1 MTKIAFIGLGNM
13 GSGMCA
19 NLCKA
24 GHDVSAFDLNT
35 DAVKAAAQQG
45 AKPAATLVDAVSGA
59 DVIVSMLPAGKH
71 VLSVYFGDDG
81 VASHT
86 APGTL
91 FLDCSTI
98 SVEDAREAASKAEAA
113 GFPMVDA
120 PVSGGTAAA
129 DAGTLT
135 FMVGGPDEAF
145 ATAKP
150 ILDAMGKNIFHA
162 GGSGNGQAAK
172 IANNMLLGISM
183 IGTCEAFNL
192 AEKLGLDAQT
202 FYDISST
209 ASGQCW
215 SMTSYCPAPGPV
227 PTAPSN
233 RDYKPGF
240 AVAMMLKDLHLAA
253 GAAKAAGADIMLG
266 EMAEKIYEDLDSR
279 GYGDLDFSGVM
290 KDIKRQLD

>member
-24 GHDVSAFDLNT
+24 GHDVRAFDLNA
-35 DAVKAAAQQG
+35 DAVKVAESNGAQAAA
-45 AKPAATLVDAVSGA
+45 TISDAVSAA

-71 VLSVYFGDDG
+71 VLSVYFGEDG
-81 VASHT
+81 VAAHA
-86 APGTL
+86 APGAL

-98 SVEDAREAASKAEAA
+98 AVEDAREAASKAEAA
-113 GFPMVDA
+113 GFLMADA

-135 FMVGGPDEAF
+135 FMVGGPNEAF
-145 ATAKP
+145 AKAKP

-162 GGSGNGQAAK
+162 GASGNGQVAK

-233 RDYKPGF
+233 RDYQPGF

-253 GAAKAAGADIMLG
+253 GAAKAAGAQVTLG
-266 EMAEKIYEDLDSR
+266 EMAEKIYADLDAR
-279 GYGDLDFSGVM
+279 GHGGLDFSGVM
-290 KDIKRQLD
+290 KDLKQELG

>member
-24 GHDVSAFDLNT
+24 GHEVRAYDLSAE
-35 DAVKAAAQQG
+35 AVAKAAERGAKAAASL
-45 AKPAATLVDAVSGA
+45 ADAVEGA
-59 DVIVSMLPAGKH
+59 EVVISMLPAGKH
-71 VLSVYFGDDG
+71 VLAVYFGPGG
-81 VASHT
+81 VADAV

-91 FLDCSTI
+91 FIDCSTI
-98 SVEDAREAASKAEAA
+98 AVDDARTAA
-113 GFPMVDA
+113 GKADEGGFLMVDA
-120 PVSGGTAAA
+120 PVSGGTAGAE
-129 DAGTLT
+129 AGTLT
-135 FMVGGPDEAF
+135 FMVGGPDAAF
-145 ATAKP
+145 DKAKP
-150 ILDAMGKNIFHA
+150 LLDIMGKNVFHA

-202 FYDISST
+202 FFNISSVS
-209 ASGQCW
+209 SGQCW

-240 AVAMMLKDLHLAA
+240 AVAMMHKDLALAME
-253 GAAKAAGADIMLG
+253 AAKASGAAVKLG
-266 EMAEKIYEDLDSR
+266 EMAERLYDDLIAR
-279 GYGDLDFSGVM
+279 GHADLDFSGVM
-290 KDIKRQLD
+290 KDLKGGL

>member
-24 GHDVSAFDLNT
+24 GHDVRAFDLSA
-35 DAVKAAAQQG
+35 DAVKAAAEKG
-45 AKPAATLVDAVSGA
+45 ATPAATVAEAVADAEV
-59 DVIVSMLPAGKH
+59 VVSMLPAGKH

-81 VASHT
+81 VAAH
-86 APGTL
+86 APQSIL
-91 FLDCSTI
+91 FLDSSTI
-98 SVEDAREAASKAEAA
+98 AVEDAREAAKQAEAA
-113 GFPMVDA
+113 GFLMVDA

-135 FMVGGPDEAF
+135 FMVGGPDEAY
-145 ATAKP
+145 AKAKP
-150 ILDAMGKNIFHA
+150 VLDAMGKNIFHA

-183 IGTCEAFNL
+183 IATCEAFNL

-202 FYDISST
+202 FFDISST

-227 PTAPSN
+227 PAAPSN
-233 RDYKPGF
+233 RDYQPGF

-253 GAAKAAGADIMLG
+253 GAAKAAGADIRLG
-266 EMAEKIYEDLDSR
+266 EMAEKIYEDLDTR
-279 GYGDLDFSGVM
+279 GFGGLDFSGVM
-290 KDIKRQLD
+290 RDVKKEL

>member
-19 NLCKA
+19 NLAKA
-24 GHDVSAFDLNT
+24 GHDVRAFDLNAE
-35 DAVKAAAQQG
+35 AVKAAVAAG
-45 AKPAATLVDAVSGA
+45 AKAAATVGEAVS
-59 DVIVSMLPAGKH
+59 DVDVVVSMLPAGKH
-71 VLSVYFGDDG
+71 VHQVYFGEGG
-81 VASHT
+81 VT
-86 APGTL
+86 AHAKPGTL

-98 SVEDAREAASKAEAA
+98 AVEEARDAAGKAAEA
-113 GFPMVDA
+113 GFSYMDA
-120 PVSGGTAAA
+120 PVSGGVAAA
-129 DAGTLT
+129 EAGTLT
-135 FMVGGPDEAF
+135 FMVGGPKDGFEK
-145 ATAKP
+145 AKP
-150 ILDAMGKNIFHA
+150 ILDVMGKNVFQA
-162 GGSGNGQAAK
+162 GDPGNGQVAK

-240 AVAMMLKDLHLAA
+240 AVAMMLKDLRLAMGA
-253 GAAKAAGADIMLG
+253 GDDVGADTPLG
-266 EMAEKIYEDLDSR
+266 NHAQQIYAKLDED
-279 GYGDLDFSGVM
+279 GFGDIDFSGVM
-290 KDIKRQLD
+290 RRLKGEL

>member
-1 MTKIAFIGLGNM
+1 MTNVAFIGLGNM
-13 GSGMCA
+13 GSGMCT

-24 GHDVSAFDLNT
+24 DYSVKAFDLNQE
-35 DAVKAAAQQG
+35 AVAAAVAQG
-45 AKPAATLVDAVSGA
+45 ATAAPTIAEAVADA
-59 DVIVSMLPAGKH
+59 DVIVTMLPAGKH

-81 VASHT
+81 VASH
-86 APGTL
+86 APKGAL

-98 SVEDAREAASKAEAA
+98 AVEDAREAAAKADAA
-113 GFPMVDA
+113 GFLMVDA

-135 FMVGGPDEAF
+135 FMVGGPKEAF
-145 ATAKP
+145 EKAKP
-150 ILDAMGKNIFHA
+150 LLDVMGKNVFHA
-162 GGSGNGQAAK
+162 GDSGNGQVAK

-202 FYDISST
+202 FFDISST

-227 PTAPSN
+227 PTSPAN
-233 RDYKPGF
+233 RDYQPGF

-253 GAAKAAGADIMLG
+253 DAARSAGANVTLG
-266 EMAEKIYEDLDSR
+266 EMAEKIYEELDQR
-279 GYGDLDFSGVM
+279 GFGGLDFSGVM
-290 KDIKRQLD
+290 KDLKGAL